1 MLPQTPAGHEE
12 HLSTSEDGSTESAR
26 EPIFF
31 HLIPSVDEL
40 ADVLFETNRIAPM
53 TMDIRFYGFR
63 NRLSVFGYASQESEL
78 LTNPVDKFWII
89 RRSH

>member
-40 ADVLFETNRIAPM
+40 ADVLFETNRIEPV
-53 TMDIRFYGFR
+53 TMDIRFCRKAVSGSDMRER
-63 NRLSVFGYASQESEL
+63 NQL

-89 RRSH
+89 GRSH